1 MRTVLYS
8 ALLFMNPVFFTLTAQ
23 GKHEWREN
31 RSSGYTYKTVT
42 NDPTG
47 TRIYTLTN
55 GLTVYLSVYKNAP
68 RIQTNIVVRAGSKQ
82 DPCDATGLAHYLE
95 HLLFKGTDQFGTT
108 NFEQERRE
116 LEKIEH
122 LFETYRV
129 THDTSDRRR
138 IYHEIDSISN
148 LAASYAVAN
157 EYDQL
162 VSGIGAKGTNAGTW
176 YDFTVYV
183 NDIPSSELERW
194 LVVEAERFRNP
205 VFRIFHTELEAVY
218 EEKNRTL
225 DNDRR
230 KTHYAMMEELFK
242 RHTYGTQTTIG
253 TVDHL
258 KNPSLKRI
266 REYFETYY
274 VPNNMAICMAGDFD
288 PDAAILLIDKH
299 FSAFKR
305 KDVPAFTF
313 LPESEVLPVTERTVM
328 GPDAE
333 SVTLGYR
340 FPGANHPDTK
350 TLSLIDLILSNG
362 TTGLIDLHLEQK
374 QKVLSAGSDI
384 AVYTD
389 YSVHTLS
396 GRPRDGQSLENV
408 RDLLLGQLDLI
419 KRGEFEEWLVPAI
432 IRNMKIGRTRQ
443 LESNQGRVSAMFESF
458 VNGTSWVDEVSSIDH
473 MSRITKKDVMDVA
486 SRYYG
491 NNHVTIFKR
500 SGVDST
506 VKKIDKPHIT
516 PVALNRQSQ
525 SEFQRKLSSIPSGKL
540 EPVFVDFKQSVL
552 QLELNSGVPIYYLK
566 NEENKLFTI
575 YYVLDMG
582 RAHDKKLEYAVDL
595 LEYLG
600 TDKFTAEEVRKEFY
614 KLGCNFGVSAG
625 EEETYVY
632 LSGMEEDFDA
642 GLSLFEHLLHNAKP
656 DQEALDLLIQ
666 GVLKSRSDAKLN
678 KGNILTALSRYA
690 TFGPVNPFS
699 DVLSQ
704 AELISLKADDLA
716 GRLHELFSYPHRVLY
731 YGARE
736 ENKLKSSLEKYH
748 HVPKYFQPL
757 PAKTEYVRLD
767 TKDSKVYYVPYDMVQ
782 AEIVWLSKSEPYH
795 VEWAP
800 TVSLFNEYFGGGMS
814 SIVFQTI
821 RESKALAYGVSA
833 RYSPPSKKR
842 DPYYITAY
850 VGTQADK
857 MVEAIDGVNELL
869 TTLSRSDLQFQS
881 AKQSIKSR
889 IGSERMT
896 KTGILFG
903 YENARKLGIEFDL
916 RRTIY
921 EGLDSLS
928 FEDIQKFQETYIRH
942 RPATYCVIGSKD
954 RVRMDDLKKYGEVIE
969 LSLEDVFGY

>member
-1 MRTVLYS
+1 MGL
-8 ALLFMNPVFFTLTAQ
+8 VFSILTAQ
-23 GKHEWREN
+23 EKHEWREYQ
-31 RSSGYTYKTVT
+31 SAGYTYKTVT
-42 NDPTG
+42 NDLTG
-47 TRIYTLTN
+47 TRIYTLAN
-55 GLTVYLSVYKNAP
+55 GLTVYLSVYKSAP

-82 DPCDATGLAHYLE
+82 DPSDATGLAHYLE
-95 HLLFKGTDQFGTT
+95 HLLFKGTDKFGTT
-108 NFEQERRE
+108 NYDQEKGE
-116 LEKIEH
+116 LEKIEN
-122 LFETYRV
+122 LFEAYRS
-129 THDTSDRRR
+129 TQDTGDRRR
-138 IYHEIDSISN
+138 IYHEIDSISGIT
-148 LAASYAVAN
+148 ASYAVAN

-162 VSGIGAKGTNAGTW
+162 VSKIGAKGTNAGTW

-183 NDIPSSELERW
+183 NDIPTSELERW
-194 LVVEAERFRNP
+194 LMVEAERFRNP

-266 REYFETYY
+266 REYFDTYY
-274 VPNNMAICMAGDFD
+274 VPNNMAMCMAGDFD
-288 PDAAILLIDKH
+288 PDSAIFLIDKY
-299 FSAFKR
+299 FCEFK
-305 KDVPAFTF
+305 KKNVPMFTF
-313 LPESEVLPVTERTVM
+313 AAETEIHSVIERTVT

-350 TLSLIDLILSNG
+350 VLSLIDLILSNG

-384 AVYTD
+384 SVYTD

-408 RDLLLGQLDLI
+408 RDLLLEQLDLI
-419 KRGEFEEWLVPAI
+419 KRGEFEDWLVPAI
-432 IRNMKIGRTRQ
+432 VRNIKIGRIRQ

-458 VNGTSWVDEVSSIDH
+458 INDTPWIDEVSSIDQTA
-473 MSRITKKDVMDVA
+473 RITKKEVMDVA
-486 SRYYG
+486 SRYYL
-491 NNHVTIFKR
+491 NNHVTIYKR
-500 SGVDST
+500 SGIDTT
-506 VKKIDKPHIT
+506 VKKVDKPPIT

-525 SEFQRKLSSIPSGKL
+525 SEFQKKLSLMPSGKL
-540 EPVFVDFKQSVL
+540 EPVFVDFSQSIL
-552 QLELNSGVPIYYLK
+552 QSKLANGVPMYYLR
-566 NEENKLFTI
+566 NDENALFTI

-600 TDKFTAEEVRKEFY
+600 TDKYTAEQIRKEFY

-632 LSGMEEDFDA
+632 LSGLEEDFDS
-642 GLSLFEHLLHNAKP
+642 GLSLFEHLLQNAKP
-656 DQEALDLLIQ
+656 DQEALDLLIE
-666 GVLKSRSDAKLN
+666 GVLKSRNDGKLN
-678 KGNILTALSRYA
+678 KGNILAGLSRYA
-690 TFGPVNPFS
+690 TFGAVNPFS
-699 DVLSQ
+699 NVLSQ
-704 AELISLKADDLA
+704 AELIGLKANELA
-716 GRLHELFSYPHRVLY
+716 TKLHDLFSYPHRVLY
-731 YGARE
+731 YGARGE
-736 ENKLKSSLEKYH
+736 KHLKNSIEKCH
-748 HVPKYFQPL
+748 IVPKTFKSIP
-757 PAKTEYVRLD
+757 PKTEYVRLD
-767 TKDSKVYYVPYDMVQ
+767 TKDSRVYFVPYDMVQ

-800 TVSLFNEYFGGGMS
+800 LVSLFNEYFGGGMS

-833 RYSPPSKKR
+833 RYSPPSKKE

-857 MVEAIDGVNELL
+857 MVEAIDGVNELF

-889 IGSERMT
+889 IESERMT
-896 KTGILFG
+896 KTAILFG

-916 RRTIY
+916 RKSIY
-921 EGLDSLS
+921 HGLDDLS
-928 FEDIQKFQETYIRH
+928 FEDIQKFQETYIRN
-942 RPATYCVIGSKD
+942 RPAVYCVIGSKD
-954 RVRMDDLKKYGEVIE
+954 RVRVDDLKKYGEVIE
-969 LSLEDVFGY
+969 LSLADVFGY